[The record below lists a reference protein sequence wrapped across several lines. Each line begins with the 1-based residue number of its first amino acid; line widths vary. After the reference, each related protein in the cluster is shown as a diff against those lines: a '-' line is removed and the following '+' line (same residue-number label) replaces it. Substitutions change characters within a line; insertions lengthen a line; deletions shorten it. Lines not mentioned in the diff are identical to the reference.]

1 MIYAK
6 FKTVVTSRKGKRDT
20 GQGGM
25 YRNLQFPVM
34 FISHIKK
41 KKMTCFLQI
50 LRSDKARCEYLH
62 IYYIIYMLCIF
73 TVLHIKGTQDK
84 TKT

>member
-1 MIYAK
+1 MIYPK

-20 GQGGM
+20 GQGGV

-41 KKMTCFLQI
+41 KKNDMFP
-50 LRSDKARCEYLH
+50 SN
-62 IYYIIYMLCIF
+62 
-73 TVLHIKGTQDK
+73 
-84 TKT
+84 TKI